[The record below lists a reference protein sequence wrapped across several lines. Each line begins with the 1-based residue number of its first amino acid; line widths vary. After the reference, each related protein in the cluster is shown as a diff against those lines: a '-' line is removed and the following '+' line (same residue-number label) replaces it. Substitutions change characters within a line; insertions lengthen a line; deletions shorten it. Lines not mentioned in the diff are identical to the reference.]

1 MFKSCIPLKTIL
13 ILGLFSVLAQLPVSC
28 TRYAFPDKSTVASE
42 SDLVF
47 PSLAASWDEA
57 IPLGNAVV
65 GSLVWEK
72 EGSLRI
78 SLDRTDLWDLRPAD
92 SLAGNRFKFSWVTDH
107 VRSGDY
113 LPVQQ
118 KLDVP
123 YDRDPAPS
131 KIPGAALEFGALG
144 EVGGV
149 RLYLGSALCEVVWKS
164 GTKMYSFI
172 DAERPVGWFVFEN
185 VPEDFRPVIVPPP
198 YSRGSDDATNPV
210 TGQDLS
216 RLGYPQGEV
225 VEGDGLSSYHQEG
238 WGGFSYDVA
247 VKWKVK
253 DGRCSGVWSVT
264 SSMVEENA
272 VSEVELAFKRGLAS
286 DRKSQAAFWNEYWA
300 KSSVC
305 LPDPVLQKQYD
316 NEMYK
321 FGSAAREYSYPISLQ
336 AVWTADNG
344 KLPPWKG
351 DYHHDLNTQLSYWP
365 AYTGNHLGEE
375 MGYINTLW
383 NQREVFHAFT
393 HQYFEKDGLAIPGVC
408 TLTGEPMGGWI
419 QYSLS
424 QTTSSWLA
432 HHFYLHW
439 KYSMDGDFLREKG
452 YPFVKDVAVFLEQ
465 QTVIGEDGHRTLEFS
480 TSPEIYDNSLKAWF
494 RTISNYDNA
503 LVTNTFKMAAEMA
516 RALSL
521 DDEASHWEEL
531 RSQMPPF
538 ALSEDGALAFA
549 EGFPYNESHRHFSHA
564 MAIHPL
570 GLLNWED
577 GEESR
582 RIIKATFDR
591 LEEYGPSYWTGYS
604 YSWFANMRARAFDG
618 EGARRY
624 LRDFAE
630 CFCLPN
636 TFHANGDQSR
646 SGKSRF
652 VYRPFTLEGNFAF
665 ASGVQEMLL
674 QSHTDTVH
682 IFPAIPEDWKDV
694 SFKDLRARGAFLVS
708 AERRDGRTVSVKVV
722 SEKGGELLLAS
733 PFDGSLI
740 RRTMM
745 PGEEM
750 VMGR

>member
-28 TRYAFPDKSTVASE
+28 TRYAFPDKSTVASD

-72 EGSLRI
+72 EGSLRM

-144 EVGGV
+144 EVGSV

-164 GTKMYSFI
+164 GTRMYSFI
-172 DAERPVGWFVFEN
+172 DADRPAGWFLFEN

-272 VSEVELAFKRGLAS
+272 VSEVELAFKRGLAA
-286 DRKSQAAFWNEYWA
+286 DRKAQAAFWNGYWA

-321 FGSAAREYSYPISLQ
+321 FGSAAREDSYPISLQ

-383 NQREVFHAFT
+383 NQRDVFHAFT

-465 QTVIGEDGHRTLEFS
+465 RTVTGEDGHRTLEFS

-549 EGFPYNESHRHFSHA
+549 EGFPYDESHRHFSHA

-582 RIIKATFDR
+582 HIIKATFDR

-665 ASGVQEMLL
+665 ASGVHEMLL
-674 QSHTDTVH
+674 QSHTDTVR

-708 AERRDGRTVSVKVV
+708 AERKDGRTVSVKVV

-740 RRTMM
+740 RRTMK